1 MKDFDIYFLCNY
13 NVSMKTNIVTI
24 GNSQGIRIPKILL
37 EQSKLSGEVELEV
50 KGESIVISPSRK
62 PRQGWAEQF
71 RKALEENPEEDEELF
86 GEDVTNRFD
95 EEEWEW

>member
-1 MKDFDIYFLCNY
+1 
-13 NVSMKTNIVTI
+13 MKTNIVAI

-50 KGESIVISPSRK
+50 RGESIIITPARK
-62 PRQGWAEQF
+62 PREGWNEMF
-71 RKALEENPEEDEELF
+71 RKALAEEGADEEIF
-86 GEDVTNRFD
+86 GENITNKFD

>member
-1 MKDFDIYFLCNY
+1 
-13 NVSMKTNIVTI
+13 MKTSIVTI

-50 KGESIVISPSRK
+50 KGETIVISPARK
-62 PRQGWAEQF
+62 PREGWEEQF
-71 RKALEENPEEDEELF
+71 KKVLAEDGEDAELF
-86 GEDVTNRFD
+86 GEDVSNRFD